1 MATEA
6 KTTEAGSYL
15 ASQPVTLALLSALAI
30 VGFLLV
36 TGLSHVYHGQQ
47 DSLAVN
53 SYARGVSDLQA
64 GQFASAVSEFRTAL
78 RYAPEN
84 YSYQLNLA
92 EALLGLKRIPEAR
105 AYLITLWERQPEN
118 GMVSLLLARIAAGDG
133 QSDEALRYYHNAI
146 YATWP
151 SDQES
156 RRRDTR
162 LELIEYLLR
171 ANSKTQAQSELLAL
185 AANVRDQ
192 PDQQTHLGELFLE
205 AQDYEHA
212 LAAFRD
218 DLKSPRR
225 SQADL
230 AGAGMA
236 AFKLGRYALAQRYL
250 QEAVTAN
257 AKDAQSAATLKTT
270 ELVLQMDP
278 FRAQISLAQ
287 RNRAVAQAFKVAGA
301 RLTACAAHAST
312 STQAGP
318 LQPLVEKWT
327 KLRPQITQYRL
338 QRSADLVE
346 EAMDLVFDIENET
359 SGWCEGPTESDA
371 ALLLIAKLHE
381 GS

>member
-6 KTTEAGSYL
+6 KTTEWGSYL
-15 ASQPVTLALLSALAI
+15 DSQPVKLALLSGVAI
-30 VGFLLV
+30 VTFLLV

-53 SYARGVSDLQA
+53 WYARGVSDLQTS
-64 GQFASAVSEFRTAL
+64 QFALAVSEFRTAL
-78 RYAPEN
+78 RYSPDN

-118 GMVSLLLARIAAGDG
+118 GMVNLLLARIAAGDG
-133 QSDEALRYYHNAI
+133 KSDEALRYYHNAI

-151 SDQES
+151 SDLES

-171 ANSKTQAQSELLAL
+171 VNSKTQAQSELLAL
-185 AANVRDQ
+185 AATVRDE
-192 PDQQTHLGELFLE
+192 PGQQTRLGELFLE

-212 LAAFRD
+212 LAAFRAS
-218 DLKSPRR
+218 LRSALR
-225 SQADL
+225 SQADM

-236 AFKLGRYALAQRYL
+236 AFKLGRYSLAQRYL
-250 QEAVTAN
+250 QEAVRAN
-257 AKDAQSAATLKTT
+257 AKDAQSAATLKMT

-278 FRAQISLAQ
+278 FLDQISLPQ
-287 RNRAVAQAFKVAGA
+287 RNRLVAQAFSVAGA
-301 RLTACAAHAST
+301 RLTACAPHAST
-312 STQAGP
+312 PA
-318 LQPLVEKWT
+318 PLVEKWT

-338 QRSADLVE
+338 QRNADLAG
-346 EAMDLVFDIENET
+346 EAMDLVFSIENET
-359 SGWCEGPTESDA
+359 SGWCAGPTESDT

>member
-1 MATEA
+1 MAAEA

-15 ASQPVTLALLSALAI
+15 ASQPVTLALLSGLAI
-30 VGFLLV
+30 VAFLLV

-47 DSLAVN
+47 DSLAV
-53 SYARGVSDLQA
+53 SWYTRGVSDLQA

-84 YSYQLNLA
+84 YSYQLDLA
-92 EALLGLKRIPEAR
+92 EALLGLKRVPEAR

-133 QSDEALRYYHNAI
+133 KSDEAIRYYHNAI

-171 ANSKTQAQSELLAL
+171 ANSKAQAQSELLAL

-212 LAAFRD
+212 LAAFRAS
-218 DLKSPRR
+218 LKSPRR

-236 AFKLGRYALAQRYL
+236 AFKLGRYSLAQRYL

-287 RNRAVAQAFKVAGA
+287 RNRAVAQAFKVAGG

-312 STQAGP
+312 PAGP

-338 QRSADLVE
+338 QRSSDLVE
-346 EAMDLVFDIENET
+346 EAMGLVFSIENET
-359 SGWCEGPTESDA
+359 SGWCEGPTESDT